1 VAVEKR
7 IEVIL
12 NSKAGSAAADD
23 LAETVAGLFHDNG
36 LSPEIHRVQGAEI
49 GKQAV
54 DAAKGDA
61 DIVVA
66 GGGDGTICG
75 VATQVAKAD
84 KVLGVLPLG
93 TLNHFSKDL
102 GVPQNLADAVEAIA
116 HGKEVAVDLGS
127 INGEIFVNN
136 SSIGLYPHIV
146 KQRESQQH
154 RLGRSKWHAAF
165 WATVRSFRLSPLI
178 EVRTIV
184 DGREIVERTPFVFIG
199 NNVYEMNLYHIGARK
214 KMDEGNLFV
223 YALTEGSRRRLLRFM
238 AKTLTGR
245 AKQGEDFRGGTIDS
259 ITLTTHRKKIAVAR
273 DGEVGYMM
281 TPLEYKIL
289 PGALR
294 VLVPQK
300 AMGVA
305 A

>member
-1 VAVEKR
+1 MEKR

-23 LAETVAGLFHDNG
+23 LAENVAGLFHDRG
-36 LSPEIHRVQGAEI
+36 LDPTIHRLQGAEI
-49 GKQAV
+49 GKTAV

-61 DIVVA
+61 EIVVA

-75 VATQVAKAD
+75 VATQVAKTD

-102 GVPQNLADAVEAIA
+102 GVPQNLPDAVEAIA
-116 HGKEVAVDLGS
+116 HGQEVAVDLGS

-154 RLGRSKWHAAF
+154 RLGRGKWHAAF
-165 WATVRSFRLSPLI
+165 RATMHTLRMAPVI
-178 EVRTIV
+178 EVRTVV

-199 NNVYEMNLYHIGARK
+199 NNVYEMNMYHIGTRK

-223 YALTEGSRRRLLRFM
+223 YALTEGSQRHFFRFM
-238 AKTLTGR
+238 AKTITGR
-245 AKQGEDFRGGTIDS
+245 AKRKEDFRGGTIDS
-259 ITLTTHRKKIAVAR
+259 ITLSTRRKKIAVAR
-273 DGEVGYMM
+273 DGEVGYMN

-300 AMGVA
+300 AMGA
-305 A
+305 AA

>member
-1 VAVEKR
+1 MEKR

-102 GVPQNLADAVEAIA
+102 GVPQSLPDAVEAIA
-116 HGKEVAVDLGS
+116 HGQEMAVDLGS

-146 KQRESQQH
+146 KERESQQH

-165 WATVRSFRLSPLI
+165 WASLHTIRMTPIV
-178 EVRTIV
+178 EVRTVV
-184 DGREIVERTPFVFIG
+184 DGKEYIEKTPFLFVG
-199 NNVYEMNLYHIGARK
+199 NNVYEMDVHHIGTRK

-223 YALTEGSRRRLLRFM
+223 YLLRDGSRFGVIRM
-238 AKTLTGR
+238 TAKMLTGR
-245 AKQGEDFRGGTIDS
+245 AKRGEDFRMVNIDS

-273 DGEVGYMM
+273 DGEVGYMK

-300 AMGVA
+300 AMGA
-305 A
+305 AA

>member
-1 VAVEKR
+1 VEKR

-102 GVPQNLADAVEAIA
+102 GVPQSLPDAVEAIA
-116 HGKEVAVDLGS
+116 HGQEMAVDLGS

-146 KQRESQQH
+146 KERESQQH

-165 WATVRSFRLSPLI
+165 WASLHTIRMTPIV
-178 EVRTIV
+178 EVRTVV
-184 DGREIVERTPFVFIG
+184 DGKEYIEKTPFLFVG
-199 NNVYEMNLYHIGARK
+199 NNVYEMDVHHIGTRK

-223 YALTEGSRRRLLRFM
+223 YLLRDGSRFGVIRM
-238 AKTLTGR
+238 TAKMLTGR
-245 AKQGEDFRGGTIDS
+245 AKRGEDFRMVNIDS

-273 DGEVGYMM
+273 DGEVGYMK

-300 AMGVA
+300 AMGA
-305 A
+305 AA

>member
-1 VAVEKR
+1 MEKR

-23 LAETVAGLFHDNG
+23 LVETVAAHFREHS
-36 LSPEIHRVQGAEI
+36 LSPLIHRVQGAEI
-49 GKQAV
+49 GKKAV
-54 DAAKGDA
+54 EAAQGDA

-75 VATQVAKAD
+75 VATQVSKSN

-102 GVPQNLADAVEAIA
+102 GVPQDLGEAVAAIA
-116 HGKEVAVDLGS
+116 DGREIAVDLGS

-146 KQRESQQH
+146 KERESQQH

-165 WATVRSFRLSPLI
+165 WALMHTLRATPVV
-178 EVRTIV
+178 EVRTV
-184 DGREIVERTPFVFIG
+184 VQGQEIVEKTPFLFIG
-199 NNVYEMNLYHIGARK
+199 NNVYDMDLVLIGTLTS
-214 KMDEGNLFV
+214 MDGGYLFV
-223 YALTEGSRRRLLRFM
+223 FALSDGSRFGVVRSM
-238 AKTLTGR
+238 AKLMTGR
-245 AKQGEDFRGGTIDS
+245 AKRGEDFRTINIDS
-259 ITLTTHRKKIAVAR
+259 ITLSTHRKKISVAR
-273 DGEVGYMM
+273 DGEVGFMK

-294 VLVPQK
+294 VLIPKEK
-300 AMGVA
+300 AEA
-305 A
+305 HA